1 MLYETSGLIG
11 MKRLCISDR
20 PRCMYCE
27 LSLFEFNRT
36 RVGYVFVHA
45 KCLHKLVD
53 RNKKVRDVIGL
64 LRDLV

>member
-1 MLYETSGLIG
+1 
-11 MKRLCISDR
+11 
-20 PRCMYCE
+20 